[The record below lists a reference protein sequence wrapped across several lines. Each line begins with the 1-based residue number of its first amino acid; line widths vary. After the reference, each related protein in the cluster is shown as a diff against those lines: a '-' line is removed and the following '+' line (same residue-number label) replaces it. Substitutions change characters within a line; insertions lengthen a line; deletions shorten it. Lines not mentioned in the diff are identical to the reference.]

1 MMVLVYDRSLKFP
14 YLHFKNTFF
23 FRRRQSVAVIHF
35 SVLKTSSVRVNFFVS
50 SQGHG
55 SGSCW

>member
-14 YLHFKNTFF
+14 YLLKNTSF

-35 SVLKTSSVRVNFFVS
+35 SVLKTSSVRFNFFVS